1 MGKLEDTFNLPET
14 IQNIED
20 SAEDIKNYF
29 SEEDDDKFD
38 ITSYEQKMEVSM
50 TEFAELD
57 QYSKEMDEIASKT
70 MTEFSDIISL
80 GKDVETRHA
89 GEFFSAA
96 AQMAKISL
104 DAKNNKMTAK
114 LKLLELQLRKQ
125 RNDQIEQK
133 QKATI
138 GDDTDDKVD
147 SKSLS
152 HDDLLEIAASLKKS

>member
-1 MGKLEDTFNLPET
+1 MGKLEETFNLPET
-14 IQNIED
+14 IQCIED
-20 SAEDIKNYF
+20 SAEDIINHF
-29 SEEDDDKFD
+29 ADDEDDKFD
-38 ITSYEQKMEVSM
+38 ISSYEQKMEISM
-50 TEFAELD
+50 VEFAELD
-57 QYSKEMDEIASKT
+57 VYTKEMDEIANKT
-70 MTEFSDIISL
+70 MSEFSDIVSM

-125 RNDQIEQK
+125 RNDQIDQK

-138 GDDTDDKVD
+138 GESEDNVD
-147 SKSLS
+147 SKSLT
-152 HDDLLEIAASLKKS
+152 HDELLEIAATLKKG